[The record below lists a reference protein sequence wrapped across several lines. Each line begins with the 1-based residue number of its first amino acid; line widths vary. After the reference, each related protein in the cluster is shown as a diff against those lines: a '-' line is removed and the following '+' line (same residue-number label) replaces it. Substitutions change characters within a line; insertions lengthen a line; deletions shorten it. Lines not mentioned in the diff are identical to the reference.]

1 MKITSSI
8 HFVVILTLG
17 TWFSSNSGV
26 IPRNKSNSMGFSWEF
41 SVKCA
46 EKIGIFIRDP
56 SMELSEY
63 KNIKYNIKLI

>member
-41 SVKCA
+41 MVKCA
-46 EKIGIFIRDP
+46 EKIGILWIFTEFYGIIVVFIANSD
-56 SMELSEY
+56 
-63 KNIKYNIKLI
+63 I